1 MTSMIDDERDAI
13 LRTAMKAAG
22 LNAIL
27 AWYPEDLVMV
37 GGTWAC
43 LGMNLCL
50 YPQTGQPVY
59 FMPPCEPE
67 DVCPP
72 GFALRRFP
80 IEAGSWS
87 ALRSMIAAELS
98 ALGATDRLGVALD
111 GGQHAVTSFS
121 GETPLFGSQAIAAI
135 LGDVRAVDATALF
148 TAVGLRKTAR
158 EIECIRRASAVAGVG
173 LKTFHEG
180 LMPGRSEA
188 ELAAL
193 VEGAIQSRSGRDGCR
208 LARAWAMVQ
217 SGPGIFQSG
226 TFSRSSGRRFEEGD
240 LVLIELGTCVDGYWS
255 DLTRTACVGR
265 IGEAQRSL
273 LSAVKGAQGAA
284 IAALAPGRSHEEI
297 DAAARD
303 YLRERGYGEGFA
315 HNCGHHVGFRY
326 HDRGPTLQKGSATK
340 LEAGMIV
347 TIEPGS
353 YGAEFGGG
361 ARFEDD
367 VLVTE
372 HGAEVLSPRDISWNP

>member
-1 MTSMIDDERDAI
+1 MTSMVDTERDAI
-13 LRTAMKAAG
+13 LRAAMKAAD
-22 LNAIL
+22 LKAIL

-72 GFALRRFP
+72 GFTLRRFP
-80 IEAGSWS
+80 IEPGSWS
-87 ALRSMIAAELS
+87 ALRSMLAAELT

-111 GGQHAVTSFS
+111 GGQHAVTSFA

-135 LGDVRAVDATALF
+135 LGDVRPVDATALF
-148 TAVGLRKTAR
+148 TAVGLRKTAN

-173 LKTFHEG
+173 LKVFHEG
-180 LMPGRSEA
+180 LVPGRSEA

-193 VEGAIQSRSGRDGCR
+193 VEGAIQSHSGRDGCR

-255 DLTRTACVGR
+255 DLTRTSCVGR
-265 IGEAQRSL
+265 MGEAQRSL
-273 LSAVKGAQGAA
+273 LSAVVGAQTAA
-284 IAALAPGRSHEEI
+284 IAALAPGRTHEEI
-297 DAAARD
+297 DGAARD
-303 YLRERGYGEGFA
+303 YLRERGYAEGFA

-326 HDRGPTLQKGSATK
+326 HDRGPTLQKGSATP
-340 LEAGMIV
+340 LEPGMIV

-372 HGAEVLSPRDISWNP
+372 NGAEVLSPRDISWKH